1 MSRSPAWAVS
11 FSAAGLGSRPIEAG
25 AGACSGLL
33 PFALASGGDA
43 RIIPDP
49 VSGRSR
55 YGTLAVPAPHEISFA
70 STTASTISPAAFE
83 AVRQSFAS
91 LFDRTLGDGDMEAW
105 IEQLRERL
113 LRHVTAPGCE
123 AVFAAS
129 GTDGELIALG
139 LVCVVARRPVTSIV
153 VAPNETGSSI
163 PLAAVGRHFA
173 DVTALGR
180 AVRPGTILEGMPE
193 GVEQRT
199 IAIRDGR
206 GQPRAARDT
215 DADAARAVEEEL
227 KRGRDV
233 VLHVLDTSKTG
244 LAGVSRAM
252 ARHLLDI
259 GKGRVHVIVDACQL
273 RSPMH
278 RIGQDVADGFIVV
291 TTGSKFAA
299 GPAFAGGVLLPGGL
313 VSRLE
318 ASGVLPRGLAGY
330 TSVLDWP
337 ARLRPLL
344 GAGDWQEANIGL
356 GLRWRAA
363 LHGLDQL
370 AKVTA
375 EGRLTILRRFAV
387 EVRSR
392 MGQLAC
398 TDHVRDQDEAAFA
411 DPSIV
416 CITPLHGGG
425 ACLPEH
431 ALRLHGDLRD
441 GPGPLCHV
449 GQPVCL
455 GPRTV
460 LRVAASALDVAEVAA
475 RLAEGADFTRA
486 FGPIAARLDRLF
498 EKWASLE
505 RPS

>member
-1 MSRSPAWAVS
+1 M
-11 FSAAGLGSRPIEAG
+11 EAG
-25 AGACSGLL
+25 HGASSGLL

-43 RIIPDP
+43 RIFPDP
-49 VSGRSR
+49 DSGRNQ
-55 YGTLAVPAPHEISFA
+55 YGTLAIPAPDEISFA
-70 STTASTISPAAFE
+70 STTASTISPGAFE
-83 AVRQSFAS
+83 AVRQSFATI
-91 LFDRTLGDGDMEAW
+91 FDRRLGDGDIEAW
-105 IEQLRERL
+105 IELLRERL
-113 LRHVTAPGCE
+113 LHHFAKPRCE
-123 AVFAAS
+123 AVFTAS
-129 GTDGELIALG
+129 GTDGVLIALG
-139 LVCVVARRPVTSIV
+139 LICVVARRPVTSIV
-153 VAPNETGSSI
+153 VAPNETGSAI

-180 AVRPGTILEGMPE
+180 AVRHGSILDGMPD
-193 GVEQRT
+193 GMEQRT

-206 GQPRAARDT
+206 GHPRAARDI

-244 LAGVSRAM
+244 LAGVSRRM

-259 GKGRVHVIVDACQL
+259 GKGGVHVIVDACQL
-273 RSPMH
+273 RSPMQQ
-278 RIGQDVADGFIVV
+278 IGQDAADGFIVV

-299 GPAFAGGVLLPGGL
+299 GPAFSGGVLLPGGL

-318 ASGVLPRGLAGY
+318 ASGDLPRGLAGY

-344 GAGDWQEANIGL
+344 AGGDWQEANIGL

-375 EGRLTILRRFAV
+375 EQRLTILRRFAV

-392 MGQLAC
+392 MGLLAH
-398 TDHVRDQDEAAFA
+398 TDHASDQDEGAFA

-416 CITPLHGGG
+416 CITPLTGV
-425 ACLPEH
+425 CLPEH
-431 ALRLHGDLRD
+431 VLRLYRDLRD

-475 RLAEGADFTRA
+475 QLAEGADLTRA

-505 RPS
+505 RTS